1 MSIFKKLLGTRTLAQ
16 QKQEADELFAAG
28 DYGTA
33 KLRYERALER
43 AGQEEAAETA
53 AVKDRINACRDQI
66 ARAHIEKALA
76 LEKEQELELA
86 MAELNS
92 AAEVAASAVVVA
104 EARRL
109 AEEME
114 RADAREKAAAPAP
127 LSDEEKFVAIAGSWE
142 DEQAEE
148 YEHYGEELRQAL
160 LALYDERFQEA
171 RQLLEALAAHASDP
185 HYLHYEVG
193 RARLLTGEVESG
205 AQALH
210 LFLSSIGPEE
220 GGETRLATHLELA
233 RIAEQA
239 GDLDGAIAQLQT
251 AIEALP
257 RDPRPYLLMGNFLRQ
272 HGHAQEAVEVLESGL
287 RALDQANPDT
297 RTIQEIGLCYADL
310 GQDQKAIGFLE
321 RVVEQ
326 LTARQQF
333 DLPPEAA
340 VVLAKLHD
348 KVGNKGRAADL
359 YVLLSS
365 GSDRANYFLYY
376 SEAGRLLAELRI
388 NDEARKMLQRATE
401 FAPDDE
407 TVRQTLKERL
417 QALDAVETE
426 P

>member
-43 AGQEEAAETA
+43 AGQEEAAQIE
-53 AVKDRINACRDQI
+53 AVKDRINACRDQL
-66 ARAHIEKALA
+66 AKAYIEKALA
-76 LEKEQELELA
+76 LQKEQELEMA

-92 AAEVAASAVVVA
+92 AAEVAASPSVVA
-104 EARRL
+104 EARQQ
-109 AEEME
+109 AEAIQ
-114 RADAREKAAAPAP
+114 RAEARESAAEPAQ

-148 YEHYGEELRQAL
+148 YERYGDELRQAL

-171 RQLLEALAAHASDP
+171 RQLLEGLAARVSDP

-205 AQALH
+205 AQALD

-220 GGETRLATHLELA
+220 GGEARLATHLELA

-239 GDLDGAIAQLQT
+239 SDLDGAIAQLQT

-257 RDPRPYLLMGNFLRQ
+257 QDPRPYLLMGNFLRQ
-272 HGHAQEAVEVLESGL
+272 HGHTQEALEVLESGL
-287 RALDQANPDT
+287 RALDQTNPDT
-297 RTIQEIGLCYADL
+297 RTIQEMGLCYADL
-310 GQDQKAIGFLE
+310 GQDQQAIASLE
-321 RVVEQ
+321 SVVGQ
-326 LTARQQF
+326 LSARQQM
-333 DLPPEAA
+333 DLPPEAT

-348 KVGNKGRAADL
+348 KAGNKGRAADL
-359 YVLLSS
+359 YVLLAN

-376 SEAGRLLAELRI
+376 SEAGRLLGELHV

-407 TVRQTLKERL
+407 AVRQTLKERL
-417 QALDAVETE
+417 QALDTVD
-426 P
+426 